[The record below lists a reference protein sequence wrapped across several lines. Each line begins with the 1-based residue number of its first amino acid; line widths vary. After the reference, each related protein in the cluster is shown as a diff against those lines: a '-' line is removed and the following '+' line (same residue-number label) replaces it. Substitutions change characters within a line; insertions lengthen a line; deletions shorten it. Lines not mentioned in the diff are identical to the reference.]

1 MIGQGDSFRFD
12 GRRWTIGTGL
22 LAVLLLIG
30 IGGCDGGG
38 GVTTAPPEEEPDPV
52 MVPQTMNLS
61 GALQDV
67 HDPAIIAA
75 HGQYYL
81 YSTGGGSQWRSS
93 ADLSA
98 LEYGGD
104 ILGGVPPWAEDITE
118 GDLWAPDAAYFNDRY
133 HLYYS
138 ASTFGS
144 SRSAIGLATT
154 PTLSP
159 DSANYGWEDQEQ
171 VIESVEA
178 DPYNAIDPNII
189 TDQEDRIWM
198 AFGSYNDEGIHLRR
212 INSET
217 GMPSSQDETFYNIA
231 DRPDTDP
238 NAIEAPYII
247 QHDGYYYLFVSWGS
261 CCPGPDGSSDYNIR
275 VGRSESVTGPYVDQ
289 SGTAMT
295 DGGGTLVLESF
306 GKWQGTGHNSV
317 LQADGETMLVYHAYN
332 TNQNNTPY
340 LRISPI
346 EWEDGWPMV
355 PMTEQ

>member
-1 MIGQGDSFRFD
+1 MGGVVLMS
-12 GRRWTIGTGL
+12 
-22 LAVLLLIG
+22 LLLLVV
-30 IGGCDGGG
+30 GGCDGGG
-38 GVTTAPPEEEPDPV
+38 GVTTAPPEEEEEPDPV
-52 MVPQTMNLS
+52 TVPQTMNLS

-81 YSTGGGSQWRSS
+81 YSTGGGIQWRSS
-93 ADLSA
+93 ADRTTWS
-98 LEYGGD
+98 YRGD
-104 ILGGVPPWAEDITE
+104 VLGGVPEWAQTFTE
-118 GDLWAPDAAYFNDRY
+118 EQGEEQSLWAPDIAYFNGRY

-138 ASTFGS
+138 ASSFGS
-144 SRSAIGLATT
+144 SYSAIGLATS
-154 PTLSP
+154 PVLSP
-159 DSANYGWEDQEQ
+159 DSANYGWEDQQ
-171 VIESVEA
+171 KVIESEDA

-189 TDQEDRIWM
+189 TDQEGRIWM
-198 AFGSYNDEGIHLRR
+198 AFGSYNNEGIHLRR
-212 INSET
+212 IDPET

-247 QHDGYYYLFVSWGS
+247 QRDGYYYLFVSWGS
-261 CCPGPDGSSDYNIR
+261 CCPDPDGSSDYNIR

-295 DGGGTLVLESF
+295 KGGGTLVLESF

-332 TNQNNTPY
+332 TNQSNTPY